1 VTDIFSLA
9 GKTAL
14 VAGASRG
21 IGLAIAQG
29 LADAGANTILAARSV
44 DKLEAHAADIRKKG
58 QSASALKLDVADSKS
73 IQEAAGAAGNVD
85 ILINVAGMNIRK
97 RFQDYTRDEYDRMLQ
112 TNLTGLVELTQKVG
126 AKMIERGAGGK
137 IVMIGSLMSMVGLP
151 YLTVYG
157 ITKGALGQLTKN
169 LASEWGRHRI
179 QVNCIAPGF
188 IVTDLNR
195 EMWKRPDLNE
205 WKKGVQA
212 SIDFGTPEDVAAL
225 AVFLSGRGSN
235 YITGQIIPVDGGY
248 TTTAVWPFEP

>member
-1 VTDIFSLA
+1 MTDIFSLA

-29 LADAGANTILAARSV
+29 LAAAGANTLLAARSL
-44 DKLEAHAADIRKKG
+44 DKLEGHAADIRAKG
-58 QSASALKLDVADSKS
+58 QSASAVRLDVADSKS
-73 IQEAAGAAGNVD
+73 IEDAVAGLGDVD
-85 ILINVAGMNIRK
+85 ILVNVAGMNIRK

-112 TNLTGLVELTQKVG
+112 TNLTGLVEVTQKVG
-126 AKMIERGAGGK
+126 AKMIARGAGGK
-137 IVMIGSLMSMVGLP
+137 VIMIGSLMSIVGLP
-151 YLTVYG
+151 YLTIYG
-157 ITKGALGQLTKN
+157 ITKGALAQLTRN
-169 LASEWGRHRI
+169 LAAEWGQHRI

-235 YITGQIIPVDGGY
+235 YITGHTIPVDGGY

>member
-29 LADAGANTILAARSV
+29 LAAAGANTILAARSL
-44 DKLEAHAADIRKKG
+44 DKLEAHAADLRAKG
-58 QSASALKLDVADSKS
+58 QSASAIRLDVADSKS
-73 IQEAAGAAGNVD
+73 IADAVAGLGDVD
-85 ILINVAGMNIRK
+85 ILVNVAGMNIRK
-97 RFQDYTRDEYDRMLQ
+97 RFQDYTRQEYDQMLQ
-112 TNLTGLVELTQKVG
+112 TNLTGLVEVTQKVG
-126 AKMIERGAGGK
+126 AKMIARGAGGK
-137 IVMIGSLMSMVGLP
+137 VIMIGSLMSIVGLP
-151 YLTVYG
+151 YLTIYG
-157 ITKGALGQLTKN
+157 ITKGALAQLTRN
-169 LASEWGRHRI
+169 LAAEWGQHRI